1 MSTTARSVVASSR
14 SGVARLV
21 RERLCGCALL
31 VLDQKLEG
39 SVTARVRQ
47 RRLCLRCEGLGRRAQ
62 ATARSRRQAW
72 LGSLA
77 GRCLARRRV
86 RARSAWS
93 ECGGTTGTKQRHAGC
108 MAWMSAGERTWQG
121 QGEVGSMAKPLGLPG
136 SRTCGTD
143 GGTARQQRHGS
154 KIMHGVKLSSLT
166 YRAWKTS
173 TTCPHAC

>member
-14 SGVARLV
+14 SSVARLV

-93 ECGGTTGTKQRHAGC
+93 ECGGTTGTKQRHAWC
-108 MAWMSAGERTWQG
+108 MAWMSAGERTWT
-121 QGEVGSMAKPLGLPG
+121 G
-136 SRTCGTD
+136 SRRGRVY
-143 GGTARQQRHGS
+143 GEASRLAWKRNMRHRRRHGEAAKARLKDHARS
-154 KIMHGVKLSSLT
+154 KTKLT
-166 YRAWKTS
+166 
-173 TTCPHAC
+173 HVQGMEN

>member
-1 MSTTARSVVASSR
+1 VWVCSPGARPKARGLGHGEGEATTA
-14 SGVARLV
+14 
-21 RERLCGCALL
+21 
-31 VLDQKLEG
+31 
-39 SVTARVRQ
+39 
-47 RRLCLRCEGLGRRAQ
+47 CLRGEGLGRPAQ

-77 GRCLARRRV
+77 GLCFARHRV

-93 ECGGTTGTKQRHAGC
+93 ECGGTTGTKQRHAWC

-136 SRTCGTD
+136 SGTCGTD

-166 YRAWKTS
+166 YKAWKTS

>member
-14 SGVARLV
+14 SSVARLV

-39 SVTARVRQ
+39 LVTARARQ
-47 RRLCLRCEGLGRRAQ
+47 RRLAYAARVSGGGLRRQQGQGGKLGLVPSQGSALRDIASARAQHGRSAAARQERNSGTRGAWPGCRRANE
-62 ATARSRRQAW
+62 
-72 LGSLA
+72 LG
-77 GRCLARRRV
+77 
-86 RARSAWS
+86 
-93 ECGGTTGTKQRHAGC
+93 
-108 MAWMSAGERTWQG
+108 QG

-136 SRTCGTD
+136 SGTCGTD